1 MGRGG
6 RDAAGAAGMGL
17 GTLQS
22 TAGAVWIKAEANG
35 KAYYWRSDTNE
46 VRWDRPPSA
55 RKLEVSPLRLGGL
68 SDVWASPI
76 AGSGHQE
83 PLPPVS
89 VPPRSTGTGPQLP
102 PPPRLPYLSSHLA
115 KKSNAT
121 ARPQCAPRAL
131 ASDEADDEQKI
142 EAAFASAS
150 ATANSHPRRAA
161 GDDGHTAPDK
171 RVPTPR
177 RKAMLEQVR
186 ALGGTGFEMA
196 EELQR
201 RRNAAASMVG
211 IDLGGGADQAKAR
224 REREAEEAREA
235 EEERLAQVAKKRAER
250 EHRQRQQAEAKVGGM
265 QPLSQELAGRIDA
278 LRSDEAQR
286 AALARRVQESQPD
299 RGLVAARIL
308 KTVNAV
314 NDAAPARRSV
324 LQREKAQRREAARA
338 EVAGRLRAAQPEP
351 PASESPRV
359 VRKIDAAHLAR
370 YRNESTAD
378 GRSEPTQKQR
388 IRQLAADIGRML

>member
-1 MGRGG
+1 MV
-6 RDAAGAAGMGL
+6 
-17 GTLQS
+17 LQS

-55 RKLEVSPLRLGGL
+55 RKVEVSPLRLAGL
-68 SDVWASPI
+68 SEVWASPI

-89 VPPRSTGTGPQLP
+89 APPRTTGMGSQLP

-115 KKSNAT
+115 REQRAKEAT
-121 ARPQCAPRAL
+121 LRPQQCTPRAL
-131 ASDEADDEQKI
+131 ASGEADDAQKI

-150 ATANSHPRRAA
+150 AAAANSSSLLR
-161 GDDGHTAPDK
+161 DVNMAPDK

-177 RKAMLEQVR
+177 RKAVLEQVR
-186 ALGGTGFEMA
+186 SLGGTGFEMA

-201 RRNAAASMVG
+201 RRHAAAAMVG
-211 IDLGGGADQAKAR
+211 IDLGGDADQMKAR
-224 REREAEEAREA
+224 REREAQAEEV
-235 EEERLAQVAKKRAER
+235 EEERLAQVAKKRAQR
-250 EHRQRQQAEAKVGGM
+250 EHKQKQQAEAKVGGM

-286 AALARRVQESQPD
+286 AALAKYVEELKPD
-299 RGLVAARIL
+299 RGLVAAQIL
-308 KTVNAV
+308 KTVHAV
-314 NDAAPARRSV
+314 NDAAPARRGA
-324 LQREKAQRREAARA
+324 LQREKAQRREATRA

-351 PASESPRV
+351 PGIESPRV

-370 YRNESTAD
+370 YRNETKVD
-378 GRSEPTQKQR
+378 GKDETTQKQR
-388 IRQLAADIGRML
+388 IRNLAADIGRML

>member
-1 MGRGG
+1 
-6 RDAAGAAGMGL
+6 
-17 GTLQS
+17 
-22 TAGAVWIKAEANG
+22 
-35 KAYYWRSDTNE
+35 
-46 VRWDRPPSA
+46 
-55 RKLEVSPLRLGGL
+55 
-68 SDVWASPI
+68 
-76 AGSGHQE
+76 
-83 PLPPVS
+83 
-89 VPPRSTGTGPQLP
+89 
-102 PPPRLPYLSSHLA
+102 
-115 KKSNAT
+115 
-121 ARPQCAPRAL
+121 
-131 ASDEADDEQKI
+131 
-142 EAAFASAS
+142 
-150 ATANSHPRRAA
+150 
-161 GDDGHTAPDK
+161 
-171 RVPTPR
+171 
-177 RKAMLEQVR
+177 
-186 ALGGTGFEMA
+186 MA

-201 RRNAAASMVG
+201 RRNAAAAMVG

>member
-1 MGRGG
+1 MHG
-6 RDAAGAAGMGL
+6 AGMG
-17 GTLQS
+17 LQS

-55 RKLEVSPLRLGGL
+55 RKVEVSPLRLGGL

-76 AGSGHQE
+76 AGSGYQE

-89 VPPRSTGTGPQLP
+89 VPPRTTGMGSQLP

-115 KKSNAT
+115 REQRAKEAT
-121 ARPQCAPRAL
+121 LRPQVTPRAL
-131 ASDEADDEQKI
+131 ASDETDDAQKI

-150 ATANSHPRRAA
+150 ATANASSLLR
-161 GDDGHTAPDK
+161 DVNMAPDK

-177 RKAMLEQVR
+177 RKAVLEQVR
-186 ALGGTGFEMA
+186 SLGGTGFEMA

-201 RRNAAASMVG
+201 RRHAAAAMVG
-211 IDLGGGADQAKAR
+211 IDLGGGADQMKKQH
-224 REREAEEAREA
+224 EREALAEEA
-235 EEERLAQVAKKRAER
+235 EEERLAQVAKKRAQR
-250 EHRQRQQAEAKVGGM
+250 EHKQKAQAEAKVGGM
-265 QPLSQELAGRIDA
+265 KPLSLELAGRIDA

-286 AALARRVQESQPD
+286 AALAKYVEELKPD
-299 RGLVAARIL
+299 RGLVAAQIL
-308 KTVNAV
+308 KTVHAV
-314 NDAAPARRSV
+314 NDAAPARRGE
-324 LQREKAQRREAARA
+324 LQREKAQRREATRA

-351 PASESPRV
+351 PGNESPRV

-370 YRNESTAD
+370 YRNETKVD
-378 GRSEPTQKQR
+378 GKDESTQKQR
-388 IRQLAADIGRML
+388 IRNLAADIGRML

>member
-1 MGRGG
+1 MG
-6 RDAAGAAGMGL
+6 
-17 GTLQS
+17 LQS
-22 TAGAVWIKAEANG
+22 TAGPVWIKAEANG

-115 KKSNAT
+115 KKGNAT
-121 ARPQCAPRAL
+121 LRPQCTPRAL

-201 RRNAAASMVG
+201 RRHAAAAMVG
-211 IDLGGGADQAKAR
+211 
-224 REREAEEAREA
+224 
-235 EEERLAQVAKKRAER
+235 
-250 EHRQRQQAEAKVGGM
+250 
-265 QPLSQELAGRIDA
+265 
-278 LRSDEAQR
+278 
-286 AALARRVQESQPD
+286 
-299 RGLVAARIL
+299 
-308 KTVNAV
+308 
-314 NDAAPARRSV
+314 
-324 LQREKAQRREAARA
+324 
-338 EVAGRLRAAQPEP
+338 
-351 PASESPRV
+351 
-359 VRKIDAAHLAR
+359 
-370 YRNESTAD
+370 
-378 GRSEPTQKQR
+378 
-388 IRQLAADIGRML
+388 

>member
-1 MGRGG
+1 
-6 RDAAGAAGMGL
+6 
-17 GTLQS
+17 
-22 TAGAVWIKAEANG
+22 
-35 KAYYWRSDTNE
+35 
-46 VRWDRPPSA
+46 
-55 RKLEVSPLRLGGL
+55 
-68 SDVWASPI
+68 
-76 AGSGHQE
+76 
-83 PLPPVS
+83 
-89 VPPRSTGTGPQLP
+89 
-102 PPPRLPYLSSHLA
+102 
-115 KKSNAT
+115 
-121 ARPQCAPRAL
+121 
-131 ASDEADDEQKI
+131 
-142 EAAFASAS
+142 
-150 ATANSHPRRAA
+150 
-161 GDDGHTAPDK
+161 
-171 RVPTPR
+171 
-177 RKAMLEQVR
+177 MLEQVR

-201 RRNAAASMVG
+201 RRHAAAAMVG
-211 IDLGGGADQAKAR
+211 VDLGGGADQMKAR
-224 REREAEEAREA
+224 REREALAEEA

-286 AALARRVQESQPD
+286 AALAKRVQEAQPD

-308 KTVNAV
+308 KTVHAV